1 MKKLI
6 KKIIKEAV
14 SEKEISSDFQEFYN
28 LFEEKYGSTS
38 NYEEILDEIISD
50 IKKSPTPKI
59 SLTTRGLFCGMSL
72 NDNVILSESIFNNK
86 LYNFIFVLFHEIAH
100 QYQYKK
106 YGKNLLYDLTTKDID
121 DSILNKLIEIEQI
134 ADRFGESMANKYSTK
149 FDIPKTQIN
158 SPYSNVEMGK
168 NSYRRLILSIQ
179 EEIKKGNITCV
190 EQMESF
196 LMNHLIPAQ
205 STYTYTGSSYSNYGG
220 YSDYGRYGGYSD
232 YGRYGGYDR
241 YSGYGKYSNY
251 DNYENWGE
259 YEKDDDFDV
268 YGYTELLGELKSD
281 VRYEIDDI
289 VSTAYDVYGTTGLNF
304 VIDMI
309 NDEGFID
316 FHYNFKEETYEKEE
330 DNYELMS
337 EIYEE
342 FEPLIIEMKKNIKN
356 TLNDFIDEVSKEF
369 GKESVEKLHKLIEKE
384 GFRYYSL

>member
-6 KKIIKEAV
+6 KKILKEAV
-14 SEKEISSDFQEFYN
+14 SEKEINSDFQEFYN
-28 LFEEKYGSTS
+28 LFEEKYGSTP

-72 NDNVILSESIFNNK
+72 TDNVILSKSIFNYQ

-121 DSILNKLIEIEQI
+121 DGILDKLIKIEQV
-134 ADRFGESMANKYSTK
+134 ADRFGESMVNKYSSK
-149 FDIPKTQIN
+149 FNIPKNKIS
-158 SPYSNVEMGK
+158 SPYSNIEQGK
-168 NSYRRLILSIQ
+168 NSYRKLILTIQ

-196 LMNHLIPAQ
+196 MMDHLIPAQ

-220 YSDYGRYGGYSD
+220 YSDYGRYGGY
-232 YGRYGGYDR
+232 DR
-241 YSGYGKYSNY
+241 YSGYGRYSNY
-251 DNYENWGE
+251 DDHEDQHSQ
-259 YEKDDDFDV
+259 YEKDVDFDV
-268 YGYTELLGELKSD
+268 YGYTELIEDLKSD

-289 VSTAYDVYGTTGLNF
+289 VSTAYDIYGSMGLNF

-330 DNYELMS
+330 DSYELMS

-356 TLNDFIDEVSKEF
+356 MLNVLIDEVSREF
-369 GKESVEKLHKLIEKE
+369 GKESVEELHKLIEKE